1 MKIVVTDIDTVT
13 QGDLSFEGIERLGDV
28 EYYGITAESE
38 VEKRIADADIVLC
51 NKTPLN
57 RGNLKNA
64 ARLKYIGLFATGFN
78 NIDIPYCR
86 EKGIAVCNAPSYS
99 TDSVAQLVFAFILE
113 LANRVYAYK
122 ELVDKGDW
130 IKSRTFSMFPI
141 PLTELTGKTLG
152 IIGLGSIGQK
162 TAEIGN
168 AFGMRV
174 IAFNRSEKHVKGVV
188 MTDLNTVLKESDIIS
203 LHCPLNKESEN
214 LINSETIALM
224 KDGAILI
231 NTARGGVVVEEDAAR
246 ALKSGKLA
254 GMGTDVLRN
263 EPMSEN
269 CPLYGIENCIITPHI
284 AWAAKETRERL
295 ISIVEDNIKAFI
307 SGNVKNN
314 VADNGL

>member
-1 MKIVVTDIDTVT
+1 MDTVT
-13 QGDLSFEGIERLGDV
+13 QGDLSFGGIERLGDV
-28 EYYGITAESE
+28 EYYGITSESE

-57 RGNLKNA
+57 RDNLKNA

-113 LANRVYAYK
+113 LSNRVYAYK

-141 PLTELTGKTLG
+141 PLTELKGKTLG

-188 MTDLNTVLKESDIIS
+188 LTDLSTVLKESDIIS

-307 SGNVKNN
+307 AGNVKNN

>member
-86 EKGIAVCNAPSYS
+86 EKSIAVCNAPSYS

-141 PLTELTGKTLG
+141 PLTELKGKTLG

>member
-1 MKIVVTDIDTVT
+1 MKIVVTDMDTVT

-28 EYYGITAESE
+28 EYYGITSESE

-57 RGNLKNA
+57 RDNLKNA

-113 LANRVYAYK
+113 LSNRVYAYK

-141 PLTELTGKTLG
+141 PLTELKGKTLG

-188 MTDLNTVLKESDIIS
+188 LTDLSTVLKESDIIS

-307 SGNVKNN
+307 AGNVKNN

>member
-1 MKIVVTDIDTVT
+1 MDTVT

-57 RGNLKNA
+57 RDNLKNA

-113 LANRVYAYK
+113 LSNRVYAYK

-141 PLTELTGKTLG
+141 PLTELKGKTLG

-188 MTDLNTVLKESDIIS
+188 LTDLSTVLKESDIIS

-307 SGNVKNN
+307 AGNVKNN
-314 VADNGL
+314 VTDNGL

>member
-1 MKIVVTDIDTVT
+1 MKIVVTDMDTVT

-57 RGNLKNA
+57 RDNLKNA

-113 LANRVYAYK
+113 LSNRVYAYK

-141 PLTELTGKTLG
+141 PLTELKGKTLG

-188 MTDLNTVLKESDIIS
+188 LTDLSTVLKESDIIS

-307 SGNVKNN
+307 AGNVKNN

>member
-38 VEKRIADADIVLC
+38 VGKRIADADIVLC

-130 IKSRTFSMFPI
+130 IKSCTFSMFPI
-141 PLTELTGKTLG
+141 PLTELKGKTLG

-188 MTDLNTVLKESDIIS
+188 LTDLNTVLKESDIIS